1 MDLAC
6 AAVVFALAALLGA
19 AYAVHR
25 LRSGAEVY
33 TRIDKDG
40 SSALLGKGAKNATYW
55 GLQPIGRACARAGVT
70 ANAVSVVSLL
80 FSAFTG
86 VALALGHFGVAALAT
101 SFASLGDALDGLVA
115 RETGTASDAGEVLDA
130 AVDRYA
136 EFFFLAG
143 LAVHYREDTWALV
156 LVLFALLGSFMVS
169 YSTAKAEALHVD
181 PPRGSMRRVERA
193 VYLGV
198 GALLVPVVAPFAAR
212 TGAPSWAAEVT
223 MLAALA
229 LVALLGNVSAARRL
243 HAIAR
248 AVDGTRRP

>member
-6 AAVVFALAALLGA
+6 AAVVFALTALLGA

-25 LRSGAEVY
+25 LRSGAAEFSRV
-33 TRIDKDG
+33 DKDG

-55 GLQPIGRACARAGVT
+55 GLQPIGRACVKIGVS
-70 ANAVSVVSLL
+70 ANAVSLASLF
-80 FSAFTG
+80 FSAVTG
-86 VALALGHFGVAALAT
+86 VALAFGHFGVAALAT
-101 SFASLGDALDGLVA
+101 AFASLGDALDGLVA
-115 RETGTASDAGEVLDA
+115 REAGTASDAGEVLDA

-156 LVLFALLGSFMVS
+156 IVLFALLGSFMVS

-181 PPRGSMRRVERA
+181 PPRGAMRRVERA

-198 GALLVPVVAPFAAR
+198 GALLVPVVAPFLAR
-212 TGAPSWAAEVT
+212 ASAPAWTHEVT
-223 MLAALA
+223 MLAALT
-229 LVALLGNVSAARRL
+229 LVALVGNVSAARRL
-243 HAIAR
+243 AAVAR
-248 AVDGTRRP
+248 AVDRGAK